1 MIKIVDFYATWCGP
15 CKVLSK
21 TLEEIKELPDVT
33 IEKVD
38 IEDNP
43 ELTEQYKVR
52 SVPTLVFF
60 KNDEM
65 KATTVG
71 AISKEKLMSI
81 IDKLKEE

>member
-43 ELTEQYKVR
+43 ELKVTEDKALQAII
-52 SVPTLVFF
+52 SNFS
-60 KNDEM
+60 NDFIEYCI
-65 KATTVG
+65 AF
-71 AISKEKLMSI
+71 
-81 IDKLKEE
+81 

>member
-1 MIKIVDFYATWCGP
+1 MKFLGAKCEGNYIQPTFITDYPKEMSP
-15 CKVLSK
+15 LCKQHR
-21 TLEEIKELPDVT
+21 
-33 IEKVD
+33 
-38 IEDNP
+38 DNP

-60 KNDEM
+60 KNNEM

>member
-15 CKVLSK
+15 CKVLAK

-38 IEDNP
+38 IEDKP
-43 ELTEQYKVR
+43 ELTDQYKVR

-60 KNDEM
+60 KDNEM

>member
-15 CKVLSK
+15 CKVFSK

-60 KNDEM
+60 KNN
-65 KATTVG
+65 
-71 AISKEKLMSI
+71 
-81 IDKLKEE
+81 

>member
-15 CKVLSK
+15 CKVLAK
-21 TLEEIKELPDVT
+21 TLEEIKEVPDVT

-60 KNDEM
+60 KNNEM

-71 AISKEKLMSI
+71 AISKEKLMFI

>member
-33 IEKVD
+33 IEKVN
-38 IEDNP
+38 IEDNL

-60 KNDEM
+60 KNNEM

-81 IDKLKEE
+81 IDKLEEE

>member
-38 IEDNP
+38 IEDNF
-43 ELTEQYKVR
+43 ELTERYKVR

-60 KNDEM
+60 KNNEM

-81 IDKLKEE
+81 IDELKEE